1 VSSRMV
7 TFTLDGRLYGVDVK
21 AVQEVLRGQPQTRI
35 PLAPQSVSGLI
46 NLRGQVL
53 SAIELRARLDLPDR
67 EADREPMLVVINVD
81 GEPIALLVDTIG
93 AVIDVDDAQFELP
106 PDTLA
111 GPARELIRG
120 AYKLEDRLLLALDVD
135 RAIAAVAA

>member
-1 VSSRMV
+1 VSTRLV
-7 TFTLDGRLYGVDVK
+7 TFSLDGRLYGVDVN

-35 PLAPQSVSGLI
+35 PLAPQSVAGLI

-53 SAIELRARLDLPDR
+53 SAIELRAQLGLPDR
-67 EADREPMLVVINVD
+67 EDGHEPMLVVVRVA
-81 GEPIALLVDTIG
+81 GEPIALLVDSIG
-93 AVIDVDDAQFELP
+93 AVMDVDDAQFELP

-111 GPARELIRG
+111 GPSRELILG

-135 RAIAAVAA
+135 RAVAA

>member
-1 VSSRMV
+1 MSTRLV
-7 TFTLDGRLYGVDVK
+7 TFSLDGRLYGVDVN

-35 PLAPQSVSGLI
+35 PLAPQSVAGLI

-53 SAIELRARLDLPDR
+53 SAIELRAQLGLPDR
-67 EADREPMLVVINVD
+67 EDGHEPMLVVVRVA
-81 GEPIALLVDTIG
+81 GEPIALLVDSIG
-93 AVIDVDDAQFELP
+93 AVMDVDDAQFELP

-111 GPARELIRG
+111 GPSRELILG

-135 RAIAAVAA
+135 RAVAA